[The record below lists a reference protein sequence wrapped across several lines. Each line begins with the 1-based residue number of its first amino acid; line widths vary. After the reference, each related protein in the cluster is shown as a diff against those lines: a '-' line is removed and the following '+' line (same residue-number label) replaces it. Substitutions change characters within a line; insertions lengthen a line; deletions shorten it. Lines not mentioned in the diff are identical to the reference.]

1 MHCKKE
7 RKYLYLLQ
15 KIGRIEKEMNDMDN
29 EEAQSADPISMSTR
43 TLTHV
48 SSGNDG
54 DATSSNI
61 ELLDPDVVNTKGR
74 PRMLTIREA
83 TKQNK
88 VYTCSHCNSNEH
100 TIKKCPNKD
109 KHYDL
114 PTRKRSRSNPR
125 NQKKSKGT
133 IQFSKI

>member
-1 MHCKKE
+1 
-7 RKYLYLLQ
+7 
-15 KIGRIEKEMNDMDN
+15 
-29 EEAQSADPISMSTR
+29 MSTR

-114 PTRKRSRSNPR
+114 PRRKRSRSNPR
-125 NQKKSKGT
+125 NQKKSKEPYSSLKLEFELLSIFIVVHGNVDT
-133 IQFSKI
+133 HAWVEQRHE

>member
-29 EEAQSADPISMSTR
+29 EEGQSADPVSMSTR

-61 ELLDPDVVNTKGR
+61 ELLDPDVFL
-74 PRMLTIREA
+74 MLLTQKE
-83 TKQNK
+83 
-88 VYTCSHCNSNEH
+88 
-100 TIKKCPNKD
+100 
-109 KHYDL
+109 DL
-114 PTRKRSRSNPR
+114 
-125 NQKKSKGT
+125 
-133 IQFSKI
+133 